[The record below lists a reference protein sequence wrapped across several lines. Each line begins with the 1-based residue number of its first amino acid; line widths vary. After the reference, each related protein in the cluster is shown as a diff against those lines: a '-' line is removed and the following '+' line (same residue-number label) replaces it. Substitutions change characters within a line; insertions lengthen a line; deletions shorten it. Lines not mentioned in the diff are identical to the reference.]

1 MRKSTTQPRNDPRDA
16 DSRLLGNSSHAG
28 SPMPE
33 ESNTEIITRLD
44 RLDERMAKLC
54 DLLSQQRTIKDWYT
68 TAEVGAITG
77 KSEYTVREWCRQRRV
92 QAKKRPCG
100 RGKSKEWV
108 LSHAELER
116 LRNEGLLP
124 DPRPQAKS

>member
-1 MRKSTTQPRNDPRDA
+1 MQ
-16 DSRLLGNSSHAG
+16 
-28 SPMPE
+28 E

-44 RLDERMAKLC
+44 RLDERIAELR
-54 DLLSQQRTIKDWYT
+54 DLLVQQRTFKDWYT

-77 KSEYTVREWCRQRRV
+77 KSEYTVREWCRQGRV
-92 QAKKRPCG
+92 HAQKRPCG

-108 LSHAELER
+108 LSQAELER